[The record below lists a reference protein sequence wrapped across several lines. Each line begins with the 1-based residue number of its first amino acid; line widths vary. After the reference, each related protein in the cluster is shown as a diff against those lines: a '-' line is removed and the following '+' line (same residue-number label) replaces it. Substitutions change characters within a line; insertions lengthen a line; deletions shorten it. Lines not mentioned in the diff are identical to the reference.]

1 MPEGNRR
8 GKRRSTARLA
18 NRRSL
23 LKGIAAATV
32 LAAAGLPLGRAR
44 AASAIKIGLL
54 LPRSGYLAAPGQQCQ
69 RGADLAPGLLAD
81 MGMPVELVPVDFESN
96 VELARTQAE
105 KLINGGVDALVGAF
119 DSGATAVIAQVAEQ
133 RGVPFVINLGAATQ
147 ITEQGYKTVFR
158 NFPTSVDLI
167 TNGLTLAK
175 ELFQA
180 TGQTP
185 KTAVFLHAND
195 TFGQANR
202 QALDKLFPT
211 LDMPF
216 KLLDEISYDPKA
228 QDLSVEVAK
237 ARATQAE
244 LVLVTTRSGDAIKLV
259 REMVK
264 QRYEPMAIMSPGS
277 PGMYEQEFIQALG
290 KYADYCISNV
300 PWYNPRSKL
309 GTAFEAAFKKTFPN
323 ESFAGN
329 ALSAGFTFEAIM
341 TVADARKR
349 AGSTDKAALVDA
361 LRKTHIA
368 DHVMIGGAIT
378 FDAKGQNP
386 KVASASVQNFH
397 GAPTVVL
404 PADAAMAKPVL
415 PMPGWQQRT

>member
-1 MPEGNRR
+1 MRHGDRHPFGRPL
-8 GKRRSTARLA
+8 GRRSV
-18 NRRSL
+18 
-23 LKGIAAATV
+23 LKGAAAAAA
-32 LAAAGLPLGRAR
+32 LGAAGLAPRRAR
-44 AASAIKIGLL
+44 ADAAIKIGLL

-69 RGADLAPGLLAD
+69 RGADITPAILKDL
-81 MGMPVELVPVDFESN
+81 GMPVELVSVDFESN

-105 KLINGGVDALVGAF
+105 KLINDGAEALVGAF

-133 RGVPFVINLGAATQ
+133 RGVPLVINLGAATQ
-147 ITEQGYKTVFR
+147 ITEQGYKWVFR

-175 ELFQA
+175 ELFKA
-180 TGQTP
+180 TGTTP

-202 QALDKLFPT
+202 QAIDKLFPT

-216 KLLDEISYDPKA
+216 KLVEEISYDPKA
-228 QDLSVEVAK
+228 QDLSVEIAK
-237 ARATQAE
+237 ASASRAE
-244 LVLVTTRSGDAIKLV
+244 LVLVTTRAGDAIKLV

-264 QRYEPMAIMSPGS
+264 QRYQPMGVMSPGS

-309 GTAFEAAFKKTFPN
+309 AATFAAAFAKAFPS

-341 TVADARKR
+341 VVADARRR
-349 AGSTDKAALVDA
+349 AGSNDKAALLQA
-361 LRKTHIA
+361 LRTTHIV
-368 DHVMIGGAIT
+368 DHLMIGGPIT

-386 KVASASVQNFH
+386 KVDSASVQNLH

-404 PADAAMAKPVL
+404 PADAATAKPVF
-415 PMPGWQQRT
+415 PMPGWQQRS